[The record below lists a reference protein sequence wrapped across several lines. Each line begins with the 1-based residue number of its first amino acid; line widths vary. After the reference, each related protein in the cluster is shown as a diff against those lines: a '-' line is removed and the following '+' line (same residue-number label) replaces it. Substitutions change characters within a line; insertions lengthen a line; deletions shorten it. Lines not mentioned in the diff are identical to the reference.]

1 MEIKAPKQ
9 SDHEAQQ
16 VQQSMINNEPTIL
29 TLSNGK
35 KVKIGWLMPV
45 TNDKIDSIIVE
56 HDETAKL
63 INDGKIS
70 KAVANK
76 KTRQH
81 FAKITAAILLNDQ
94 IKLALFWW
102 IKWRIIYYR
111 WRITGEDHKNIIA
124 EAKKKSQESQYLV
137 AMAYSMTM
145 ADIWTMMTKK
155 EAEVFLREL
164 NSAKGQ
170 QQ

>member
-9 SDHEAQQ
+9 ADHEAQQ
-16 VQQSMINNEPTIL
+16 VQQSMIDDRPTIVE
-29 TLSNGK
+29 LSNGK

-45 TNDKIDSIIVE
+45 TNDKIDSIVVE
-56 HDETAKL
+56 HDEIAKL
-63 INDGKIS
+63 LNEGKIA
-70 KAVANK
+70 KDKANK

-94 IKLALFWW
+94 LKLALFWW

-111 WRITGEDHKNIIA
+111 WKITGQDHVNIMA
-124 EAKKKSQESQYLV
+124 EAKKKSQEPQYLV

-170 QQ
+170 QP

>member
-1 MEIKAPKQ
+1 MFVQ
-9 SDHEAQQ
+9 TTLWVAQKYNKTA
-16 VQQSMINNEPTIL
+16 VPNRPFFDPNE
-29 TLSNGK
+29 
-35 KVKIGWLMPV
+35 
-45 TNDKIDSIIVE
+45 
-56 HDETAKL
+56 
-63 INDGKIS
+63 GKIA
-70 KAVANK
+70 KDKANK

-94 IKLALFWW
+94 LKLALFWW

-111 WRITGEDHKNIIA
+111 WKITGQDHVNIMA
-124 EAKKKSQESQYLV
+124 EAKKKSQEPQYLV

-170 QQ
+170 QP

>member
-9 SDHEAQQ
+9 SNHEAQQ
-16 VQQSMINNEPTIL
+16 AQQSMLDNEPIIVK
-29 TLSNGK
+29 LSNGK
-35 KVKIGWLMPV
+35 EVKINWLMPV

-56 HDETAKL
+56 HDEVAKL
-63 INDGKIS
+63 INEGKIN
-70 KAVANK
+70 KAIANK

-94 IKLALFWW
+94 AKLFFFWW
-102 IKWRIIYYR
+102 IKWRIIYYT
-111 WRITGEDHKNIIA
+111 WKITGEDHMRIIQ
-124 EAKKKSQESQYLV
+124 EAKKKSQELQYLK
-137 AMAYSMTM
+137 AMAFSMTM

-155 EAEVFLREL
+155 EAEAFLREL
-164 NSAKGQ
+164 NSGGGQ

>member
-1 MEIKAPKQ
+1 MEIKAQKQ
-9 SDHEAQQ
+9 SDHETQQ
-16 VQQSMINNEPTIL
+16 VQQSMINDEPTIL

-94 IKLALFWW
+94 IKLVLFWW

-124 EAKKKSQESQYLV
+124 EAKKKVRSRN
-137 AMAYSMTM
+137 T
-145 ADIWTMMTKK
+145 
-155 EAEVFLREL
+155 
-164 NSAKGQ
+164 
-170 QQ
+170 

>member
-35 KVKIGWLMPV
+35 KGKIGWLIPV
-45 TNDKIDSIIVE
+45 TNDKIDSIVVE

-63 INDGKIS
+63 INEGKIN

-94 IKLALFWW
+94 AKLFFFWW
-102 IKWRIIYYR
+102 IKWRIIYYT
-111 WRITGEDHKNIIA
+111 WKVTGEDHKNIIA

>member
-16 VQQSMINNEPTIL
+16 VQQSMINDEPTIL
-29 TLSNGK
+29 ELSNGK

-45 TNDKIDSIIVE
+45 TNDKIDSIVVE
-56 HDETAKL
+56 HDEVARL
-63 INDGKIS
+63 INEGKIS
-70 KAVANK
+70 KAIANK

-94 IKLALFWW
+94 AKLFFLWW

-111 WRITGEDHKNIIA
+111 WKITGEDHMRIIQ
-124 EAKKKSQESQYLV
+124 EAKKKSQEPQYLT
-137 AMAYSMTM
+137 AMAFSMTM

-155 EAEVFLREL
+155 EAEAFLREL
-164 NSAKGQ
+164 NSVKGQ

>member
-1 MEIKAPKQ
+1 MEIKVPKQ

-16 VQQSMINNEPTIL
+16 VQQAMLDNEPTIL

-35 KVKIGWLMPV
+35 KVKIGWMMPV
-45 TNDKIDSIIVE
+45 TNDKIDSIVVE
-56 HDETAKL
+56 HDEVAKL

-111 WRITGEDHKNIIA
+111 WRITGEDHKIIIA
-124 EAKKKSQESQYLV
+124 EAKKKSQEQQYLV
-137 AMAYSMTM
+137 AMAFSMTM

-164 NSAKGQ
+164 NSASGRR
-170 QQ
+170 